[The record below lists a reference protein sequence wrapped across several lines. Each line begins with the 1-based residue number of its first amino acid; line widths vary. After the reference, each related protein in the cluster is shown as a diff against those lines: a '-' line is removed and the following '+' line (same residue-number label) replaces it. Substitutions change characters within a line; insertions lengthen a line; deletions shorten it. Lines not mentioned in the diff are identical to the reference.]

1 MWDAQVSPTFY
12 CYLHLVQPQK
22 QNHQWQQSGPNDRQS
37 PVRFAVAFTCSSFIY
52 ANYFVFLFCWLFA
65 FAVDFGLQVGPA
77 QAIIIIIIITS
88 TAKRPMYNVQRGT
101 TSNFNCIIMCSLQ
114 FIIFSFPCCWLF
126 SSSSTSA
133 FCFSRRCSPV
143 IYVFTS
149 QLFPLPLPLL
159 LAPFFVGLH
168 VWFSFCS
175 FCAGKTAT

>member
-1 MWDAQVSPTFY
+1 MCDAQVFLTFY